1 MEKEIIIKDESG
13 VDITISIVGEFKID
27 DLNKEFIIYSIVD
40 NDDASTKGQI
50 IIGEV
55 IRDNDNLQVLGIKE
69 DERDLVLAF
78 YNEISEQLGN
88 GDE

>member
-69 DERDLVLAF
+69 DERDLVLSF